1 MLALRL
7 ILKVKGGKQDC
18 LLLAA
23 SNLGVEIKKEGTS
36 ENGVLK

>member
-23 SNLGVEIKKEGTS
+23 SNLGVEIKK
-36 ENGVLK
+36 